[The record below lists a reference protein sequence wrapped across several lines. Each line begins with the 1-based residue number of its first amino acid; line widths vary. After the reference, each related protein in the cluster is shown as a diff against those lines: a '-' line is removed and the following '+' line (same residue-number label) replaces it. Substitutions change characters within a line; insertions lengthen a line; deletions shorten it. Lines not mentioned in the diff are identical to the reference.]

1 VHEGQ
6 DVDVAGDLVA
16 TGGMARSFWVLHLVL
31 WATQLLLWG
40 PQAFTEREPL
50 QIAMAILAAVALA
63 AAVSMS
69 LAGTR
74 IELLVHEDTLELR
87 RRFRPLTVARADVVA
102 FKGNVSGR
110 PSWSEYVIIETRSG
124 EVRLPVLK
132 PSPSVLLPR
141 LQRWAG
147 VSEKSEP

>member
-1 VHEGQ
+1 
-6 DVDVAGDLVA
+6 
-16 TGGMARSFWVLHLVL
+16 M
-31 WATQLLLWG
+31 
-40 PQAFTEREPL
+40 TEREPL
-50 QIAMAILAAVALA
+50 HIVMAILAAVGLA
-63 AAVSMS
+63 GAVWMS

-74 IELLVHEDTLELR
+74 IELLVHADTLELR

-102 FKGNVSGR
+102 FKGNVSER

-147 VSEKSEP
+147 VSDKPEP

>member
-1 VHEGQ
+1 MGERRG
-6 DVDVAGDLVA
+6 VDAEGDLVA
-16 TGGMARSFWVLHLVL
+16 TGGMARSFWVLQLVI

-40 PQAFTEREPL
+40 PQALTEREPL
-50 QIAMAILAAVALA
+50 QIVMAIFTTVGLA
-63 AAVSMS
+63 AAVWMG
-69 LAGTR
+69 LTGAR
-74 IELLVHEDTLELR
+74 IELLVHEDSLELR
-87 RRFRPLTVARADVVA
+87 RRFRPLTVARADVIG

-124 EVRLPVLK
+124 EVRLPALK

-147 VSEKSEP
+147 VDEKPDP